1 VVSVFFK
8 PKLQIYEHI
17 FNWRANLGVFSVVF
31 SNKIIVSLRLKTYKQ
46 IHKKMGKQL
55 TVALVA
61 HDNRKADMV
70 EWALH
75 NAELLSKHKL
85 VCTGTTGGLILKALR
100 EKNIDADITCMNS
113 GPMGGDAEIAALVV
127 RNQINLAIFL
137 IDDLNAQPHEADI
150 QMLLRQCRVHNVP
163 IACNRYSADLM
174 ITSTLWDKDDYVPSM
189 PRYVKFQR

>member
-1 VVSVFFK
+1 MS
-8 PKLQIYEHI
+8 
-17 FNWRANLGVFSVVF
+17 
-31 SNKIIVSLRLKTYKQ
+31 
-46 IHKKMGKQL
+46 KQL
-55 TVALVA
+55 TIALVA

-75 NAELLSKHKL
+75 NADLLSKHKL
-85 VCTGTTGGLILKALR
+85 ICTGTTGGLIRDAFL
-100 EKNIDADITCMNS
+100 EKGIEADITCMNS

-127 RNQINLAIFL
+127 RKQINLAIFL

-174 ITSTLWDKDDYVPSM
+174 ITSSLWDNDDYVPAI
-189 PRYVKFQR
+189 PRYIKFQR

>member
-1 VVSVFFK
+1 MS
-8 PKLQIYEHI
+8 
-17 FNWRANLGVFSVVF
+17 
-31 SNKIIVSLRLKTYKQ
+31 
-46 IHKKMGKQL
+46 KQL
-55 TVALVA
+55 AIALVA

-70 EWALH
+70 EWAMH

-85 VCTGTTGGLILKALR
+85 ICTGTTGGLILNALK
-100 EKNIDADITCMNS
+100 EKGIDANITCMNS

-127 RNQINLAIFL
+127 RKQINLAIFL

-174 ITSTLWDKDDYVPSM
+174 ITSTLWDNDDYVPAI
-189 PRYVKFQR
+189 PRYIKFQR

>member
-1 VVSVFFK
+1 MS
-8 PKLQIYEHI
+8 
-17 FNWRANLGVFSVVF
+17 
-31 SNKIIVSLRLKTYKQ
+31 
-46 IHKKMGKQL
+46 KQL
-55 TVALVA
+55 TIALVA

-75 NAELLSKHKL
+75 NAEMLAKHKL
-85 VCTGTTGGLILKALR
+85 ICTGTTGGLIKQALN
-100 EKNIDADITCMNS
+100 EKGIDADITCMNS

-127 RNQINLAIFL
+127 RKQINLAIFL

-174 ITSTLWDKDDYVPSM
+174 ITSTLWDDADYVPAI
-189 PRYVKFQR
+189 PRYIKFQR